1 MKRAA
6 LIPLTFLALCAPA
19 FASPEPPTF
28 NVLLAGGSASNVIHI
43 WLTPDGRDYVI
54 DSIVPLEVG
63 GSVCSNPEGNPNELI
78 CEAPPIAS
86 FEMNADGGDDAVTV
100 SGDISIPITMRG
112 GTGNDRLVGGS
123 GPDKLIGGE
132 GKDRLVG
139 RAGADSLYG
148 GPGQDVLVGGP
159 GDDMLRGGP
168 GRDVLAGGPGTNDV
182 SQGNPPHRAKP

>member
-19 FASPEPPTF
+19 FASPEPPTY

-86 FEMNADGGDDAVTV
+86 FEMNADGGDDSVTV
-100 SGDISIPITMRG
+100 SRGVTIPIT
-112 GTGNDRLVGGS
+112 V
-123 GPDKLIGGE
+123 
-132 GKDRLVG
+132 
-139 RAGADSLYG
+139 
-148 GPGQDVLVGGP
+148 
-159 GDDMLRGGP
+159 RGGP
-168 GRDVLAGGPGTNDV
+168 GRDVLAGGSGDDKLIGGGGNDTLLSGPGFDFDRGGSGHNV
-182 SQGNPPHRAKP
+182 EK